1 MWLDYLYIPI
11 YNTIKKR
18 QTSTSEVQDMTK
30 TEQKKLAQDLI
41 MDQIAIIGYGE
52 RYEEYKKQV
61 GEDADAVLQA
71 QMDRVAKMF
80 GFKEAWFA

>member
-1 MWLDYLYIPI
+1 MSEI
-11 YNTIKKR
+11 YNDKK
-18 QTSTSEVQDMTK
+18 
-30 TEQKKLAQDLI
+30 AQDLI